1 MKQLWVVLTVVL
13 VVVLTV
19 VLVALVVG
27 LIAWLWQMPPGHE
40 SNGRVIAPLAAA
52 ADQTPLHIG
61 LVPERD
67 IFQLRKRYLALTGY
81 LSKRLGRPVDVVTV
95 NTYQAVLQ
103 DFAEKKIDAAFLG
116 SLVAVLTVDRMGAR
130 VLVKPVDEAGVS
142 TYRGV
147 IFVKPDS
154 PIQRIEDLA
163 GRSVAMVKTTYAGE
177 LFPLWEMHRTG
188 INHGAT
194 PPRKVWV
201 GTHDDVI
208 SETLSGRVEAGA
220 VKNLRLEAFEATHPD
235 AKLRRLATS
244 APVPNDAFV
253 VRADLAETLGA
264 QLKDVMLAMDKDP
277 EGAKALA
284 AFGAVRFVPCSTQEY
299 APIYD
304 IVEGLGDH
312 WDRLGIE
319 GPPPKRPSFAAG
331 R

>member
-1 MKQLWVVLTVVL
+1 MKLLRVALIVVL
-13 VVVLTV
+13 
-19 VLVALVVG
+19 AGLVVG
-27 LIAWLWQMPPGHE
+27 LIAWLGSMPLHRENERLVVRPPAVVE
-40 SNGRVIAPLAAA
+40 KPA
-52 ADQTPLHIG
+52 LHIG

-67 IFQLRKRYLALTGY
+67 IFQLRKRYQVLTGY
-81 LSKRLGRPVDVVTV
+81 LSKRLGRPVDIVTV

-103 DFAEKKIDAAFLG
+103 DFAEQKMDAAFLG
-116 SLVAVLTVDRMGAR
+116 SLVAVLAVDRLGAR

-147 IFVKPDS
+147 IFVRPDS

-163 GRSVAMVKTTYAGE
+163 GRSVAMVKTTYAGD
-177 LFPLWEMHRTG
+177 LFPVWEMYRTD
-188 INHGAT
+188 INHSAT
-194 PPRKVWV
+194 PPRRVWV

-220 VKNLRLEAFEATHPD
+220 VKNLRLEAFEASHPD

-244 APVPNDAFV
+244 APVPHDAFV
-253 VRADLAETLGA
+253 VRGDVGETFAA
-264 QLKDVMLAMDKDP
+264 QIRDVMLAMDKDP

-284 AFGAVRFVPCSTQEY
+284 GFGAARFVPCSTEEY

-304 IVEGLGDH
+304 MIEGLGDY
-312 WDRLGIE
+312 WDRLGID
-319 GPPPKRPSFAAG
+319 GPPPKRPPPAAG

>member
-1 MKQLWVVLTVVL
+1 MKLLWIILTVVL
-13 VVVLTV
+13 VG
-19 VLVALVVG
+19 LVVG
-27 LIAWLWQMPPGHE
+27 LIAWLGSMPPQHVNE
-40 SNGRVIAPLAAA
+40 SVVVTPPAATET
-52 ADQTPLHIG
+52 TPLHIG

-67 IFQLRKRYLALTGY
+67 IFQLRKRYQALTGY

-103 DFAEKKIDAAFLG
+103 DFAEQKIDAAFLG
-116 SLVAVLTVDRMGAR
+116 SLVAVLTVDRLGAR

-142 TYRGV
+142 TYCGV
-147 IFVKPDS
+147 IIVRQDS
-154 PIQRIEDLA
+154 PIQRVEDLA

-188 INHGAT
+188 ISHGAT

-208 SETLSGRVEAGA
+208 SETLSGRMDAGA
-220 VKNLRLEAFEATHPD
+220 VKNLRLNAFEASHLE
-235 AKLRRLATS
+235 AKIRRLATS
-244 APVPNDAFV
+244 DPVPNDAFV

-284 AFGAVRFVPCSTQEY
+284 GFGAVRFVPCSTQEF

-312 WDRLGIE
+312 WDRLGID
-319 GPPPKRPSFAAG
+319 GPPPKRPLSAAG

>member
-1 MKQLWVVLTVVL
+1 MKLLWVVLIVVL
-13 VVVLTV
+13 AGLI
-19 VLVALVVG
+19 VG
-27 LIAWLWQMPPGHE
+27 LIAWLGSMPVHRENERLVVPPPA
-40 SNGRVIAPLAAA
+40 VAVKPAF
-52 ADQTPLHIG
+52 HIG

-67 IFQLRKRYLALTGY
+67 IFRLRKRYQVLTEY

-103 DFAEKKIDAAFLG
+103 DFAEQKIDAAFLG
-116 SLVAVLTVDRMGAR
+116 SLVAVLTVDRLGTR

-147 IFVKPDS
+147 IFVRPDS

-163 GRSVAMVKTTYAGE
+163 GRSVAMVKTTYAAD
-177 LFPLWEMHRTG
+177 LFPIWEMHRTD

-201 GTHDDVI
+201 GTHDEVI

-244 APVPNDAFV
+244 PPVPNDTFV
-253 VRADLAETLGA
+253 VRADLEEAFTA
-264 QLKDVMLAMDKDP
+264 QLRDVLLAMDKDP

-284 AFGAVRFVPCSTQEY
+284 GFGAVRFVPCSTEEFT
-299 APIYD
+299 PIYD
-304 IVEGLGDH
+304 MVEGLGDH
-312 WDRLGIE
+312 WDRLGID
-319 GPPPKRPSFAAG
+319 GPPPKQPSPAAG

>member
-1 MKQLWVVLTVVL
+1 MKLLWVVLIVVL
-13 VVVLTV
+13 
-19 VLVALVVG
+19 AGLVVS
-27 LIAWLWQMPPGHE
+27 LIAWLGSMPVHRENEKLVVQP
-40 SNGRVIAPLAAA
+40 PAAA
-52 ADQTPLHIG
+52 EKPAFHIG

-67 IFQLRKRYLALTGY
+67 IFQLRKRYQVLTGY
-81 LSKRLGRPVDVVTV
+81 LGKRLGRPVDVVTV

-103 DFAEKKIDAAFLG
+103 DFAEHKIDAAFLG
-116 SLVAVLTVDRMGAR
+116 SLVAVLTVDRLGAR

-147 IFVKPDS
+147 IFVRPDS

-163 GRSVAMVKTTYAGE
+163 DRSVAMVKTTYAGD
-177 LFPLWEMHRTG
+177 LFPIWEMHRTD

-220 VKNLRLEAFEATHPD
+220 AKNLRLEAFETTHPD

-244 APVPNDAFV
+244 LPVPNNAFV
-253 VRADLAETLGA
+253 VRADLGEAFAA
-264 QLKDVMLAMDKDP
+264 QLGDVMLAMDKDP

-284 AFGAVRFVPCSTQEY
+284 GFGAVRFVPCGMEEY

-304 IVEGLGDH
+304 MVEGLGDH
-312 WDRLGIE
+312 WDRLGID
-319 GPPPKRPSFAAG
+319 GPPPKRPSPAAG

>member
-1 MKQLWVVLTVVL
+1 MKLLWVI
-13 VVVLTV
+13 LTV

-27 LIAWLWQMPPGHE
+27 LIAWLGNMPPEHE
-40 SNGRVIAPLAAA
+40 KEALVV
-52 ADQTPLHIG
+52 TPPAVAGTTSLHIG

-67 IFQLRKRYLALTGY
+67 IFQLRKRYQVLTGY

-103 DFAEKKIDAAFLG
+103 DFAEQRIDAAFLG
-116 SLVAVLTVDRMGAR
+116 SLVAVLTADRLGAR
-130 VLVKPVDEAGVS
+130 VLVKPVDEAGIS

-147 IFVKPDS
+147 IIVRQDS
-154 PIQRIEDLA
+154 PIQRVEDLA
-163 GRSVAMVKTTYAGE
+163 GRSIAMVKTTYAAD
-177 LFPLWEMHRTG
+177 LFPLWEMHRTD

-201 GTHDDVI
+201 GTHDEVI
-208 SETLSGRVEAGA
+208 SETLSGRVDAGA
-220 VKNLRLEAFEATHPD
+220 VKNLRLEAFEALHPEV
-235 AKLRRLATS
+235 KIRRLATS
-244 APVPNDAFV
+244 APVPHDAFV

-284 AFGAVRFVPCSTQEY
+284 GFGAVRFVPCSIQEFS
-299 APIYD
+299 PIYD
-304 IVEGLGDH
+304 VVEGLGDH
-312 WDRLGIE
+312 WDRLGID
-319 GPPPKRPSFAAG
+319 GPPPKRSSSAAG

>member
-1 MKQLWVVLTVVL
+1 MKLLWVI
-13 VVVLTV
+13 LTV

-27 LIAWLWQMPPGHE
+27 LIAWLGSMPVHRENERLVVQPPAVAE
-40 SNGRVIAPLAAA
+40 KP
-52 ADQTPLHIG
+52 TLHIG

-67 IFQLRKRYLALTGY
+67 IFRLRNRYQVLTGY

-103 DFAEKKIDAAFLG
+103 DFAEHKIDAAFLG
-116 SLVAVLTVDRMGAR
+116 SLVAVLTVDRLGAR
-130 VLVKPVDEAGVS
+130 VLVKPMDEAGVS

-147 IFVKPDS
+147 FFVRPDS

-163 GRSVAMVKTTYAGE
+163 GRSVAMVKTTYAGD
-177 LFPLWEMHRTG
+177 LFPLWEMHRTD

-235 AKLRRLATS
+235 AKIRRLATS
-244 APVPNDAFV
+244 PPVPNDTFV
-253 VRADLAETLGA
+253 VRADLGEALAA
-264 QLKDVMLAMDKDP
+264 QLRDVMLAMDKDP

-284 AFGAVRFVPCSTQEY
+284 DFGAVRFVPCSTEEY

-304 IVEGLGDH
+304 MVEGLGDH
-312 WDRLGIE
+312 WDRLGID
-319 GPPPKRPSFAAG
+319 GPPPKRPSFAVG